1 MRMSNACIECAMA
14 DCDISAAD
22 QHTQQGTQRNR
33 LRTLMRSTMDDVLRL
48 SSSRSRCPKRRS
60 RAQKKSHL
68 RLILPS
74 RLRQRFDDTEF
85 LYRLY
90 ISADQKNWYPMY
102 NLHVHNKNLKRGL
115 SDKLEMEKHLP
126 NIL

>member
-1 MRMSNACIECAMA
+1 MSNACIECAMA

-85 LYRLY
+85 PSFNMTRCSLDPLSSDSLFFLVGFFEHPDISIEIRRLHGCY
-90 ISADQKNWYPMY
+90 
-102 NLHVHNKNLKRGL
+102 
-115 SDKLEMEKHLP
+115 
-126 NIL
+126 